1 MLCYDRC
8 IVLFFFLIQI
18 ELNIMKNYF
27 SEEDKKKIIATIQA
41 AELKTSGEIRVHIDK
56 TCNEDVLD
64 RAVWWFKKLNM
75 HKTAERN
82 GVLIYIAMES
92 RRFAIIGDLGINAV
106 VPKDFWEEV
115 KEEMLSFFKNN
126 EFVSGIAHGVSRVGD
141 YLKLYFPYKKDD
153 VNELSDD
160 ISFGTK

>member
-1 MLCYDRC
+1 MPQQYGGVQPYPFILHEHC
-8 IVLFFFLIQI
+8 V
-18 ELNIMKNYF
+18 IMKDYF
-27 SEEDKKKIIATIQA
+27 SADDKAKILNAIQA

-64 RAVWWFKKLNM
+64 RAAWWFKKLNM

-82 GVLIYIAMES
+82 GVLVYIAMES
-92 RRFAIIGDLGINAV
+92 KKFAIIGDSGINAV

-115 KEEMLSFFKNN
+115 KEEMLSYFKQAD
-126 EFVSGIAHGVSRVGD
+126 FVNGIAHGVLRAGD
-141 YLKLYFPYKKDD
+141 YLKQHFPYREDD
-153 VNELSDD
+153 VNELPDD